1 MRHLTPA
8 EISRLEHNGCRC
20 SDWNRVMLRADRFE
34 PDDYADTLFSGDNIL
49 GSHDA
54 QTDGMMCPRI
64 YRTHLHDCRLGDN
77 MTVRDVHLLAG
88 YTVGDGAEITGCG
101 TIDGTGW
108 KAGATTVNVLD
119 ETGSKSLRI
128 TPGLTAQIAGLAVH
142 DESLRTLINNLPP
155 EGTTSARPLIGYG
168 ARLKGAIQIIRS
180 EIGDGAEIG
189 AGTMVEDCVIE
200 ENALIDKGTQ
210 ITRCFAGQNVIL
222 CNFTAQHSLF
232 FANSHLCNGEA
243 ASVFAGPFTVSEHKS
258 TLLIGGEFMMFNA
271 GSGTNQS
278 NHLYK
283 LGPIHYGTMGRGC
296 KCASDSYIMWPACIG
311 DFTMVSGRHY
321 SHPDTRQFPFSYL
334 IAGNDGL
341 SRLLPGEN
349 LVKCGTARDI
359 AKWPAR
365 DRRPTHRRL
374 DIIGFDALN
383 PATVSLM
390 QSAVNL
396 MDSLERTAENADSDF
411 MHEGTAI
418 SRRALAKGRRLY
430 ANAMMRYFGE
440 KQLIALEEGNTSGVK
455 KHNLTD
461 SWTDVAGYVMP
472 QEVIDSIIAGLQSGA
487 IRSLSDLARTLAASL
502 PRVAEMER
510 EFALRQPL
518 PEICSELY
526 GLPSEG
532 YTPSELLDAY
542 IRAEEEYLTLV
553 LADASKEAEMAGRP
567 ALADND
573 TTLDA
578 LKKRLSE
585 IKMRAAALSDRK

>member
-20 SDWNRVMLRADRFE
+20 HDWNRVMLRADRFE

-49 GSHDA
+49 GNHDA

-64 YRTHLHDCRLGDN
+64 YRAHLHDCRLGDN
-77 MTVRDVHLLAG
+77 VTVRDVHLLAG

-128 TPGLTAQIAGLAVH
+128 APGITAQIAGLAVH

-155 EGTTSARPLIGYG
+155 EETTSARPLIGYG

-200 ENALIDKGTQ
+200 GNALIDKGTQ

-296 KCASDSYIMWPACIG
+296 KCASDSYIMWPARIG

-365 DRRPTHRRL
+365 DRRPADRRL

-383 PATVSLM
+383 PATVSRM

-411 MHEGTAI
+411 IHEGTAI
-418 SRRALAKGRRLY
+418 SRRAMAKGRRLY

-440 KQLIALEEGNTSGVK
+440 KQLIAQEEGNASGVK

-461 SWTDVAGYVMP
+461 SWTDMAGYVMP
-472 QEVIDSIIAGLQSGA
+472 KEVIDSIIAGLQSGA

-510 EFALRQPL
+510 EFALGQPL

-573 TTLDA
+573 PTLDA

-585 IKMRAAALSDRK
+585 IKMRAVVLSDRK

>member
-1 MRHLTPA
+1 
-8 EISRLEHNGCRC
+8 
-20 SDWNRVMLRADRFE
+20 MLRADRFE

-296 KCASDSYIMWPACIG
+296 KCASDSYIMWPARIG

-510 EFALRQPL
+510 EFALSQPL

>member
-20 SDWNRVMLRADRFE
+20 RDWNRVMLRADRFE

-64 YRTHLHDCRLGDN
+64 YRTHLHNCRLGDN

-128 TPGLTAQIAGLAVH
+128 APGLTAQIAGLAVH

-155 EGTTSARPLIGYG
+155 EETTSARPLIGCG

-180 EIGDGAEIG
+180 EIGDCAEIG

-258 TLLIGGEFMMFNA
+258 TLLIGGVFMMFNA

-296 KCASDSYIMWPACIG
+296 KCASDSYIMWPARIG

-365 DRRPTHRRL
+365 DRRPADRRL

-396 MDSLERTAENADSDF
+396 MDSLERTAENADGDF

-418 SRRALAKGRRLY
+418 SRRAMAKGRRLY

-440 KQLIALEEGNTSGVK
+440 KQLIALEEGNASGVK

-461 SWTDVAGYVMP
+461 SWTDMAGYVMP
-472 QEVIDSIIAGLQSGA
+472 KEVIDSIIAGLQSGA

-510 EFALRQPL
+510 DFALGQPL

-573 TTLDA
+573 PTLDA
-578 LKKRLSE
+578 MKKRLSE

>member
-20 SDWNRVMLRADRFE
+20 RDWNRVMLCADRFE

-64 YRTHLHDCRLGDN
+64 YRAHLHGCRLGAN
-77 MTVRDVHLLAG
+77 VTVRDVHLLAG
-88 YTVGDGAEITGCG
+88 YTVGEGAEIIGCG

-108 KAGATTVNVLD
+108 KAGVTTVNVLD

-128 TPGLTAQIAGLAVH
+128 APGLTAQIAGLAVR
-142 DESLRTLINNLPP
+142 DENLRTLINNLPS
-155 EGTTSARPLIGYG
+155 EETASARPLIGCG
-168 ARLKGAIQIIRS
+168 ARLKGATQIIRS

-222 CNFTAQHSLF
+222 SNFTAQHSLF

-243 ASVFAGPFTVSEHKS
+243 ASIFAGPFTVSEHKS
-258 TLLIGGEFMMFNA
+258 TLLIGGKFMMFNA

-296 KCASDSYIMWPACIG
+296 KCASDSYIMWPARIG

-383 PATVSLM
+383 PATVNRM
-390 QSAVNL
+390 QSAVEL
-396 MDSLERTAENADSDF
+396 IDSLERTAKNSDGDF

-440 KQLIALEEGNTSGVK
+440 RQLIALEEGPASGVK
-455 KHNLTD
+455 KHNLSD

-472 QEVIDSIIAGLQSGA
+472 QEVFDNITAGLQSGV

-502 PRVAEMER
+502 ARVAEMER
-510 EFALRQPL
+510 DFALGQPL

-553 LADASKEAEMAGRP
+553 LADAAKEAEMAGRP

-573 TTLDA
+573 PTLDA